1 MSTISTRSTAAARGS
16 SKRVMAVAV
25 LTSGA
30 AFALG
35 PALFAPAAGSP
46 TPTGAQVPLFVAL
59 AALEA
64 AVLGIGVVFALR
76 GRRALRRLFSSDA
89 RTTAVHAAVVWALGS
104 WWLHDNLHMANG
116 MDLSGLLA
124 IEYGF
129 HVTMMAAAAVLAW
142 VFAAEA
148 RDRSA

>member
-1 MSTISTRSTAAARGS
+1 MSTITTRSTVRQGS
-16 SKRVMAVAV
+16 SKWVVAVAV
-25 LTSGA
+25 ITSGA

-35 PALFAPAAGSP
+35 PALFTPAAGSP
-46 TPTGAQVPLFVAL
+46 TPTGAQVPLFVLL

-64 AVLGIGVVFALR
+64 AVLGIGVVVALR

-89 RTTAVHAAVVWALGS
+89 RTTAAHAAIVWALGS

-116 MDLSGLLA
+116 TDLSGLLA

-129 HVTMMAAAAVLAW
+129 HVTMMVAAVVLAW

-148 RDRSA
+148 RDRTA